1 MREIQSNVAELL
13 GNNCSQFNGALA
25 LVSELQ
31 DSEKKTFD
39 KQVKLAHKMYHTF
52 AYFKSD
58 ECKQQMDYIGIVMTT
73 EEFHKQVFGY
83 NKSFFYDMIKVGK
96 LREESSETITKYKRE
111 CTKLESQDDKTAP
124 RSIKNLLKYAKAVET
139 DGDEA
144 EVEST
149 SITLMTFAIKGE
161 CFDDGKGVSIRLTAD
176 GELHVSGDEDKVPT
190 NVFTAFASMREQII
204 NS

>member
-83 NKSFFYDMIKVGK
+83 NKSFFY
-96 LREESSETITKYKRE
+96 
-111 CTKLESQDDKTAP
+111 
-124 RSIKNLLKYAKAVET
+124 
-139 DGDEA
+139 
-144 EVEST
+144 
-149 SITLMTFAIKGE
+149 
-161 CFDDGKGVSIRLTAD
+161 IRD
-176 GELHVSGDEDKVPT
+176 FYSKIFPEYSWQKD
-190 NVFTAFASMREQII
+190 
-204 NS
+204 